1 MVTTEDARIS
11 VTLPTLSIDL
21 FMVVVFCFNKTM
33 SQFEGFLKI
42 AFLMKV

>member
-11 VTLPTLSIDL
+11 VTLSIDL
-21 FMVVVFCFNKTM
+21 FMAVVFCFNKTM

>member
-21 FMVVVFCFNKTM
+21 FMAVVFSFNKTM

-42 AFLMKV
+42 AVLMKV